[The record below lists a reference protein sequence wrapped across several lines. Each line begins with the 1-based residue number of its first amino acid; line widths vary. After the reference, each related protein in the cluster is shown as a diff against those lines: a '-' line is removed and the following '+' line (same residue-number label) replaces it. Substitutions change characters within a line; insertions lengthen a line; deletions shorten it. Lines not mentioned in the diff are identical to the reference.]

1 MITKNSKSVYVIKI
15 FLGQSGFNAVMKTNV
30 EALTGTICSVQVLIL
45 KRWKIYKISI
55 LPVICAK
62 EKICKMKVEV
72 AKLEKEINKMKV
84 ENDMF
89 Q

>member
-1 MITKNSKSVYVIKI
+1 
-15 FLGQSGFNAVMKTNV
+15 MKTNV